1 MYKKFFL
8 LSCIFICTLRLTGN
22 DIFVSYHLRWQKPI
36 IEKISDDIQH
46 AYFYFEGAGLHYSNG
61 FLTSEFVARFPLT
74 DGNIVPIV
82 SIENST
88 WQPLTTEE
96 LKLVDAALAN
106 QAIEINTQ
114 IFYTQKKPELHIRFF
129 PFRKNGA
136 TFEKLISFDLKV
148 VQKSV
153 FASKVQKAKTYAT
166 KSILAS
172 GNFYKLAINKT
183 GIHKIT
189 FDDFKTLGI
198 HTAQLPTHRI
208 ALFGNG
214 GHMLAE
220 NTSDFVYDDL
230 QEIPIQVI
238 DLNNNGVFEEE
249 DYVLFYAVGIIAWK
263 PSSDYYSHTLN
274 IYADYAYYFINVDEH
289 IGLKKRIQQKAESSQ
304 SKTHEVSTY
313 DFYDLYEKDQ
323 LCPNDEG
330 RIWFSDAYDAI
341 TSYDYAM
348 HLPDIQDGE
357 KAMLRF
363 SVASRSSAYSQFTF
377 TINSAQQFQL
387 TLPPHKDGVIQLGTY
402 SFIPNSNAININVN
416 YQKPTNNSVGW
427 LDYIEMFARCKLQFA
442 NTSQLSF
449 RNKSVVGDANI
460 VEYVFNTQGNLTT
473 VWDVSDPTNV
483 VKVEGR
489 LNANIFRFKIEANV
503 LREFVAFYGSSFYS
517 VIPIG
522 KIQNQNLHGINT
534 ADFVIITHPDFIQSA
549 QELADFRASND
560 GFSTAVVTTTQ
571 IYNEFSSGSQDIAA
585 IRNFLKMLYD
595 RSNATSPQNVLLF
608 GKASVDFR
616 DRTGTASN
624 FIPNYQGSCP
634 FDKNKCLSTDDFF
647 VKLDDGEGMN
657 NMGTMDA
664 GIGRF
669 PVRTKTQAQIV
680 VQKTKNYSSQK
691 LLSTTTSNS
700 VSNFADWR
708 NVVTFCA
715 DDDADQYHFYD
726 AEGQANFIAD
736 NYPVINIDKIYL
748 DAFKKVS
755 TSQGQRYPD
764 ATLALS
770 QRIMKGSLML
780 TYMGHGGDNG
790 WAHERFLKRSDI
802 SAWKNKYN
810 LPLFFAGSCS
820 FGIYDKKNNQSP
832 SEDILFKSDG
842 GGIAVISATRVS
854 YSSTNKQFGI
864 KLHQLAFEKDNN
876 AYRTIGQFYAQAKN
890 VSSSVD
896 MYVLFGDPSLTLAY
910 PKYNVSTDSINGKS
924 LANSQDTIKALQFI
938 SIKGRVTDE
947 SLQTVSSFNGY
958 VYPTVFDKASTVVTL
973 LNNPNSI
980 QKTFALQ
987 KNILYKGKVSV
998 KNGHFEFSFLV
1009 PKDINYEYGFGKI
1022 SYYAF
1027 ADNKDANGFDSL
1039 LVGGINDTLI
1049 NDNAGPEIK
1058 LYLND
1063 ENFVSGGIT
1072 TSNPILYALIKD
1084 ENGVNTVGTGIGHD
1098 IIAFIDDEVDKS
1110 IVLNDFFEYNENS
1123 YTSGKINYLLSN
1135 INLGQHTLTLRAW
1148 DVLNNMNQTTISFT
1162 VVNDEALQLDHVLN
1176 YPNPFTTQTSFY
1188 FEHNHPGLSMDISI
1202 QIFTIS
1208 GKLVKTIRYT
1218 EASNSLRVGPISW
1231 NGKDDFGDALA
1242 KGVYLYK
1249 LRVKTTDNKIAEKIE
1264 KLVIL

>member
-1 MYKKFFL
+1 MY
-8 LSCIFICTLRLTGN
+8 
-22 DIFVSYHLRWQKPI
+22 
-36 IEKISDDIQH
+36 
-46 AYFYFEGAGLHYSNG
+46 
-61 FLTSEFVARFPLT
+61 
-74 DGNIVPIV
+74 
-82 SIENST
+82 
-88 WQPLTTEE
+88 
-96 LKLVDAALAN
+96 
-106 QAIEINTQ
+106 
-114 IFYTQKKPELHIRFF
+114 
-129 PFRKNGA
+129 
-136 TFEKLISFDLKV
+136 
-148 VQKSV
+148 
-153 FASKVQKAKTYAT
+153 
-166 KSILAS
+166 
-172 GNFYKLAINKT
+172 
-183 GIHKIT
+183 
-189 FDDFKTLGI
+189 
-198 HTAQLPTHRI
+198 
-208 ALFGNG
+208 
-214 GHMLAE
+214 
-220 NTSDFVYDDL
+220 
-230 QEIPIQVI
+230 
-238 DLNNNGVFEEE
+238 
-249 DYVLFYAVGIIAWK
+249 
-263 PSSDYYSHTLN
+263 
-274 IYADYAYYFINVDEH
+274 
-289 IGLKKRIQQKAESSQ
+289 
-304 SKTHEVSTY
+304 
-313 DFYDLYEKDQ
+313 
-323 LCPNDEG
+323 
-330 RIWFSDAYDAI
+330 
-341 TSYDYAM
+341 
-348 HLPDIQDGE
+348 LPDIQDGE

-842 GGIAVISATRVS
+842 GGIAVISASRDS

-1135 INLGQHTLTLRAW
+1135 ISLGQHTLTLRAW